1 MGFLSSEH
9 IKQFC
14 WHKKIKWIHCDDPRG
29 NAIIE
34 FTNGT
39 TLKLSVGNG
48 DVDRYRIKSCGC
60 VVEVTPPIHAVP
72 YKENGEV
79 KQSVDIMREIQ
90 P

>member
-29 NAIIE
+29 NAIIQ

-39 TLKLSVGNG
+39 YLKLSVDNSP
-48 DVDRYRIKSCGC
+48 RIKSCGC
-60 VVEVTPPIHAVP
+60 IEEVPTLHAVP

-79 KQSVDIMREIQ
+79 KQSMDIMKEIQ